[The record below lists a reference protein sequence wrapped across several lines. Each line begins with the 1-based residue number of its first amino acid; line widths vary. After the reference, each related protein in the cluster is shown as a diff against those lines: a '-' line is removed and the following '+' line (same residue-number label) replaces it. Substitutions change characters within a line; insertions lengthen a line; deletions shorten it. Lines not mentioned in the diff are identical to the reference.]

1 MDEINL
7 HLRRLNSGLG
17 FLLEG
22 VNNPNISANLNSVDD
37 AENISSM
44 PKRNFENP
52 AVSTFEG
59 LGPCPIYCLRQ
70 QS

>member
-1 MDEINL
+1 
-7 HLRRLNSGLG
+7 
-17 FLLEG
+17 
-22 VNNPNISANLNSVDD
+22 
-37 AENISSM
+37 M